1 MLGVVYCHSLH
12 RSQKLFVQVL
22 QHPWYAEG
30 HDCVLALTD
39 QRRVV
44 DLSRNIVVVKKEVPP
59 AGGAG
64 LLLTH
69 STTWLLVCLMSSIKM
84 SSIVAD
90 SDTP

>member
-59 AGGAG
+59 AGGAAA
-64 LLLTH
+64 
-69 STTWLLVCLMSSIKM
+69 
-84 SSIVAD
+84 AD
-90 SDTP
+90 SLHHLVAGLTNELNQNELNCG